1 MDVNG
6 YLIALSDAC
15 RGPTVSLRLSR
26 RAGSFLYHLLHRL
39 CLDFFPLLAHSPI
52 ATQHRRSQS
61 NRQEQHQKY
70 PLPSSFPARLP
81 PPPSSLLF
89 FFVVRIVQRISPT
102 KARLPSSFPLSFSL
116 SLSLFPRPQ
125 ERPWLLQRKGNSR
138 ITRAYH
144 LVSAPFSP
152 PSPPSLPPFLPIS
165 LWERELV
172 VKHCVAAKMPTRPT
186 RRGMG
191 PFGAMKPG
199 GVRMNRKDL
208 RSVREVTVDH
218 YDAEYMYLRENQLI
232 SFDCDVKMEY
242 LRVLD
247 LSINE
252 IGGAVNF
259 LKRTP
264 YLHHLYMTGNKIDT
278 LAGISNFAA
287 IETLCLSD
295 NAISSF
301 AGLEN
306 LPNLRVL
313 SLNFNNITSFES
325 YPALPNLHTLNLVGN
340 PITDA
345 PNYRPMAIAV
355 NGLHLISVDGNPVQ
369 VEERAEADKY
379 KGKVAHCVREG
390 FTVEGENPEEAAA
403 AFMVKM
409 QRNRQDAK
417 YLQLCSINLA
427 SVAEDSDIVEGE
439 PVALSLCMQDVRP
452 YAQRTT
458 EVFQSSYLYP
468 VIFKVSG
475 EASEVFVVG
484 SMNNWTEPIS
494 LERCVESDEVYFH
507 TTLYLPAG
515 DYEYRYIVDGVEKV
529 SEANSMPSK
538 YKQGFCNIYKVAELE
553 PQEEEQD
560 TILHIRWMRSSPS
573 GSYEVIEDEN
583 TLTYTP
589 TTADVDCCLRVEVLA
604 YVNGE
609 FSFLY
614 FDISTPI
621 KPAPPQCPRLE
632 VTGVAMEGGMLSAEA
647 DYLGGVEGNSSL
659 VWYRISANGEEAIV
673 DIADP
678 WAGYEVTRE
687 DIGCRIRAE
696 FTPVRNDW
704 AAGEPKSVT
713 TDPVTACT
721 PECRSIKIIGSLAEG
736 SQLEVDVEYY
746 GGEEGDSFY
755 QWLRKAGSKDD
766 YTPIS
771 GANGTKY
778 VATPE
783 DVGQCLAVEYTP
795 VNAEGVAG
803 ETCRCVLDNPI
814 EAAGP
819 TVSQLTIVGELT
831 EQHTLTLEYD
841 YAGGQS
847 GAHMIQWYRRDKKR
861 SHMTKIGAPNSNFV
875 TLTSKDVGS
884 SIEVSLTPVRRDGV
898 TGKVV
903 TASRDG
909 AVEPCA
915 PEVKLLNIAGE
926 PVVGR
931 ELTLQV
937 EYCGGTE
944 GESIATWEVE
954 DPDTEVFNIV
964 AKDAR
969 SYTVKP
975 GDAGKMIRVTYT
987 PIRSD
992 GFMGAPRTRMVQVKG
1007 QVPSQVP
1014 ATAPAAARHVDAA
1027 AAASPSSPSA
1037 PAQSPAKAPAKVATP
1052 KTATPA
1058 PTPKA
1063 ATPKAASPKAA
1074 TPAPTPKVATPSPTP
1089 RPTPKPTP
1097 KPTPRGD
1104 GKIRIKAKTHDSDDD
1119 SDA

>member
-1 MDVNG
+1 M
-6 YLIALSDAC
+6 
-15 RGPTVSLRLSR
+15 
-26 RAGSFLYHLLHRL
+26 
-39 CLDFFPLLAHSPI
+39 
-52 ATQHRRSQS
+52 
-61 NRQEQHQKY
+61 
-70 PLPSSFPARLP
+70 PA
-81 PPPSSLLF
+81 SA
-89 FFVVRIVQRISPT
+89 V
-102 KARLPSSFPLSFSL
+102 
-116 SLSLFPRPQ
+116 LFPTMSNP
-125 ERPWLLQRKGNSR
+125 KN
-138 ITRAYH
+138 
-144 LVSAPFSP
+144 
-152 PSPPSLPPFLPIS
+152 
-165 LWERELV
+165 
-172 VKHCVAAKMPTRPT
+172 

-191 PFGAMKPG
+191 PYGANKPG
-199 GVRMNRKDL
+199 GVQMNRKDL
-208 RSVREVTVDH
+208 RSVREVTLDH
-218 YDAEYMYLRENQLI
+218 YDAEFLYLRENELV
-232 SFDCDVKMEY
+232 SFDCDVKMEA

-252 IGGAVNF
+252 IGGAVDF
-259 LKRTP
+259 LQRTP

-278 LAGISNFAA
+278 LAGIANFAA

-355 NGLHLISVDGNPVQ
+355 NGLNLVSVDGNPVQ

-379 KGKVAHCVREG
+379 KGKVVFCVREG

-427 SVAEDSDIVEGE
+427 PVAEEGEITEGE
-439 PVALSLCMQDVRP
+439 PVALSLCVQDVRP

-553 PQEEEQD
+553 PQDDEQD
-560 TILHIRWMRSSPS
+560 TILHLRWMRSAPN

-589 TTADVDCCLRVEVLA
+589 TTADIDCCLRVEVLA

-614 FDISTPI
+614 FDISSPI

-632 VTGVAMEGGMLSAEA
+632 VTGTPVEGGLLTAEA
-647 DYLGGVEGNSSL
+647 DYLGGIEGNSSL
-659 VWYRISANGEEAIV
+659 VWYRVSSNGEEAAIDV
-673 DIADP
+673 ADP
-678 WAGYEVTRE
+678 WAGYEITRD

-713 TDPVTACT
+713 SEPVRACT
-721 PECRSIKIIGSLAEG
+721 PECRSIKIIGNLVEG
-736 SQLEVDVEYY
+736 SQLEVDVEYF
-746 GGEEGDSFY
+746 GGAEGESFY
-755 QWLRKAGSKDD
+755 QWLRKASTKDE
-766 YTPIS
+766 YKAIH

-778 VATPE
+778 VVAPE
-783 DVGQCLAVEYTP
+783 DVGQYLAVEYTP
-795 VNAEGVAG
+795 VNAEGAAG

-814 EAAGP
+814 EGALP
-819 TVSQLTIVGELT
+819 TISNLTIVGELM
-831 EQHTLTLEYD
+831 EQHTLTVEYD

-847 GAHMIQWYRRDKKR
+847 GAHMIQWFRRDKKR
-861 SHMTKIGAPNSNFV
+861 SHMTKIGTANSNFV
-875 TLTSKDVGS
+875 TLTCKEVGC
-884 SIEVSLTPVRRDGV
+884 SIEVSVTPVRRDGV

-903 TASRDG
+903 TAKRDG
-909 AVEPCA
+909 PVEACA
-915 PEVKLLNIAGE
+915 PEVKLLNITGE
-926 PVVGR
+926 PQVGNQ
-931 ELTLQV
+931 LALQV
-937 EYCGGTE
+937 EYFGGIE
-944 GESIATWEVE
+944 GDSIATWEAE
-954 DPDTEVFNIV
+954 DPETGVSRVV
-964 AKDAR
+964 AMNERA
-969 SYTVKP
+969 YTVKP
-975 GDAGKMIRVTYT
+975 PDAGCVLRVTFT

-992 GFMGAPRTRMVQVKG
+992 GCEGEAKTRMVQV
-1007 QVPSQVP
+1007 
-1014 ATAPAAARHVDAA
+1014 AAAAKPTAQHVDAA
-1027 AAASPSSPSA
+1027 APAA
-1037 PAQSPAKAPAKVATP
+1037 PAAPAEAAAPAPAAAAAAPAEVAATP
-1052 KTATPA
+1052 K

-1063 ATPKAASPKAA
+1063 TPKPTPKAASPKAA
-1074 TPAPTPKVATPSPTP
+1074 TPAPTPRNASLKAASPKEATSA
-1089 RPTPKPTP
+1089 PTPKAKEPTPAPTP
-1097 KPTPRGD
+1097 KAKEPTPKAATPAPTPKAQEPEPAQRD
-1104 GKIRIKAKTHDSDDD
+1104 GNIHIKAKTKDSDED
-1119 SDA
+1119 SEL

>member
-1 MDVNG
+1 MSTRNG
-6 YLIALSDAC
+6 
-15 RGPTVSLRLSR
+15 
-26 RAGSFLYHLLHRL
+26 
-39 CLDFFPLLAHSPI
+39 
-52 ATQHRRSQS
+52 
-61 NRQEQHQKY
+61 
-70 PLPSSFPARLP
+70 
-81 PPPSSLLF
+81 
-89 FFVVRIVQRISPT
+89 
-102 KARLPSSFPLSFSL
+102 
-116 SLSLFPRPQ
+116 
-125 ERPWLLQRKGNSR
+125 
-138 ITRAYH
+138 
-144 LVSAPFSP
+144 
-152 PSPPSLPPFLPIS
+152 
-165 LWERELV
+165 
-172 VKHCVAAKMPTRPT
+172 

-191 PFGAMKPG
+191 PFGANKPS
-199 GVRMNRKDL
+199 GVRMNRKNL
-208 RSVREVTVDH
+208 RSVREMTLDH
-218 YDAEYMYLRENQLI
+218 YDAEYMYLRENELI
-232 SFDCDVKMEY
+232 SFDCDVKMEQ
-242 LRVLD
+242 LLVLD

-252 IGGAVNF
+252 ITGAVDF

-264 YLHHLYMTGNKIDT
+264 HLHHLYMTGNKIDT

-325 YPALPNLHTLNLVGN
+325 YPTLPNLHTLNLVGN

-345 PNYRPMAIAV
+345 PNYRSMAIAV
-355 NGLHLISVDGNPVQ
+355 NGLNLISVDGNPVQ

-379 KGKVAHCVREG
+379 KGKVVHCVREG
-390 FTVEGENPEEAAA
+390 FTVEGENPEKAAG

-427 SVAEDSDIVEGE
+427 PVSEEVGDIMEGS

-494 LERCVESDEVYFH
+494 LERCVEGDEVYFH

-553 PQEEEQD
+553 PQEEDQD
-560 TILHIRWMRSSPS
+560 TILYIRWMRSSPS
-573 GSYEVIEDEN
+573 GSYEVIEDEH

-589 TTADVDCCLRVEVLA
+589 TAADINCCLRVEVLA

-614 FDISTPI
+614 FDISTPT

-632 VTGVAMEGGMLSAEA
+632 VTGVAVEGGLLTAEA
-647 DYLGGVEGNSSL
+647 DYFGGIEGNSSL
-659 VWYRISANGEEAIV
+659 VWYRISPSGDEVAV
-673 DIADP
+673 DVMDP
-678 WAGYEVTRE
+678 WAGYELTRH

-713 TDPVTACT
+713 TNPVIACS
-721 PECRSIKIIGSLAEG
+721 PECRTIKIIGNLAQG
-736 SQLEVDVEYY
+736 SQLDVDVEYK
-746 GGEEGDSFY
+746 GGEEGKSFY
-755 QWLRKAGSKDD
+755 QWLRKANSKSD

-778 VATPE
+778 VVKPE
-783 DVGQCLAVEYTP
+783 DVGQYLAVEYTP
-795 VNAEGVAG
+795 VNAEGVVG
-803 ETCRCVLDNPI
+803 ETCRCVLNNPI
-814 EAAGP
+814 DAAVP
-819 TVSQLTIVGELT
+819 SVSHLTIVGELM
-831 EQHTLTLEYD
+831 EQHTLTLKYD
-841 YAGGQS
+841 YTGGQS
-847 GAHMIQWYRRDKKR
+847 GTHMIQWYRRDKKR
-861 SHMTKIGAPNSNFV
+861 SHMTKIGSPNSNFV
-875 TLTSKDVGS
+875 TLTNKDVGC

-903 TASRDG
+903 TAKRAG
-909 AVEPCA
+909 TVEPCA
-915 PEVKLLNIAGE
+915 PEVKLLNIVGD
-926 PVVGR
+926 PVVGK
-931 ELTLQV
+931 ELQLQV

-944 GESIATWEVE
+944 GESIVKWEVE
-954 DPDTEVFNIV
+954 NPRTEEFNVV
-964 AKDAR
+964 AANAR
-969 SYTVKP
+969 AYTVKRA
-975 GDAGKMIRVTYT
+975 DANKMLKVTYT
-987 PIRSD
+987 PVRSD
-992 GFMGAPRTRMVQVKG
+992 GDQGAPKTRMVQVKG
-1007 QVPSQVP
+1007 QRDTSAAV
-1014 ATAPAAARHVDAA
+1014 APRAAALPTISMSLTSSTQMSLTSSEESSTSISLHEV
-1027 AAASPSSPSA
+1027 SP
-1037 PAQSPAKAPAKVATP
+1037 
-1052 KTATPA
+1052 
-1058 PTPKA
+1058 
-1063 ATPKAASPKAA
+1063 
-1074 TPAPTPKVATPSPTP
+1074 
-1089 RPTPKPTP
+1089 
-1097 KPTPRGD
+1097 
-1104 GKIRIKAKTHDSDDD
+1104 
-1119 SDA
+1119 